1 MNEIHREPTAEQQKQ
16 PENDG
21 RYEQWMKDHPETAIA
36 PEDLRECGPDIAE
49 FEELLAL
56 FESTHSLTELH
67 SIIDLTTAEAPK
79 HPVREP
85 AHLFLSRFI
94 AKLSVLKNK
103 TNIMIVSP
111 AEYERLDAA
120 YKRLSRAVGIIN
132 NGRVDHNR

>member
-1 MNEIHREPTAEQQKQ
+1 
-16 PENDG
+16 
-21 RYEQWMKDHPETAIA
+21 MKDHPETAIA